1 MAKNKNLRE
10 QIDYGDYPERMDPKL
25 ERKLRDPENPFAK
38 NPAFSG
44 GIEEVQKLAT
54 RRFKQVVD
62 KVREVTGKDSINSPM
77 IGRMLFSEIFRK
89 IPQVVAIESRHKDA
103 LENLSI
109 EASIDEAQIP
119 KDWFVIESYLNR
131 EPLDI
136 SNFRLQ
142 ADELEDENDEEAKKL
157 MIQAGFDID
166 EITSEEKLEL
176 EKDKRNI
183 INAIIQGTAK
193 KGHFLFQKPEVK
205 AKLDAIDPRLY
216 QMYLEIMAMNDFMYF
231 TMEDLIDMANESGQ
245 GIAAMVELGDVDGEE
260 DGGEEEGGEESADTV
275 IRAYG
280 LIFPMLC
287 HEILKGIEEAKGRYG
302 LPEDMETREK
312 VMGQTDTLPMEAWSL
327 KIGPQ
332 VVEKIRFALPDSMFE
347 DNNKGLINWF
357 QMELYKLPAEEFLQ
371 IIGNAISDE
380 KSKNLKATNQFQNLI
395 KIAKKNKEEYDEF
408 ETGEDS
414 TDDELDFLSGMGIS
428 RPD

>member
-1 MAKNKNLRE
+1 MAKNRKIQE
-10 QIDYGDYPERMDPKL
+10 QIDYGDYPERMDPSL

-38 NPAFSG
+38 NPAFQDG
-44 GIEEVQKLAT
+44 LEEIQRLAT
-54 RRFKQVVD
+54 KRFKQVVD
-62 KVREVTGKDSINSPM
+62 KVREVTGRQSINSPM
-77 IGRMLFSEIFRK
+77 VAKMLISEVYQK
-89 IPQVVAIESRHKDA
+89 IPQIIYIESRHKDA

-131 EPLDI
+131 EPIDV
-136 SNFRLQ
+136 SNFRLE
-142 ADELEDENDEEAKKL
+142 AKELQEENEEEAKEL
-157 MIQAGFDID
+157 MIQAGFNID
-166 EITSEEKLEL
+166 ELTPKEKLEL

-216 QMYLEIMAMNDFMYF
+216 QMYLEVMALNDFMYF
-231 TMEDLIDMANESGQ
+231 TMDDLIDMLSSTGQ
-245 GIAAMVELGDVDGEE
+245 GVAAMVELDDIDGE
-260 DGGEEEGGEESADTV
+260 DSGAEEGPEESADTV

-287 HEILKGIEEAKGRYG
+287 HEIIKGIEEAKGRYG
-302 LPEDMETREK
+302 LPEDPDLRDK

-327 KIGPQ
+327 RLGPQ
-332 VVEKIRFALPDSMFE
+332 IVEKIRFALPDEMYDDE
-347 DNNKGLINWF
+347 NKGLINWF
-357 QMELYKLPAEEFLQ
+357 QMELYKLPAEQFLE
-371 IIGNAISDE
+371 IIGNAISDD
-380 KSKNLKATNQFQNLI
+380 SDKNSKATGQFNELI
-395 KIAKKNKEEYDEF
+395 VIAKKNMEEYDSF
-408 ETGEDS
+408 ESSEDS
-414 TDDELDFLSGMGIS
+414 EDDELDFLAGLGIS

>member
-1 MAKNKNLRE
+1 MAKNRKIQE
-10 QIDYGDYPERMDPKL
+10 QIDYGDYPERMDPGL
-25 ERKLRDPENPFAK
+25 ERKLRDLENPFAK
-38 NPAFSG
+38 NPAFQEGS
-44 GIEEVQKLAT
+44 EEVQRLAT

-62 KVREVTGKDSINSPM
+62 KVRQVTGREAINSPM
-77 IGRMLFSEIFRK
+77 VARMLIAEVYQK
-89 IPQVVAIESRHKDA
+89 IPQIMSIESRHKDA

-131 EPLDI
+131 EPIDT
-136 SNFRLQ
+136 SNFRL
-142 ADELEDENDEEAKKL
+142 AAEELKEENEEEAKEL
-157 MIQAGFDID
+157 MIKAGFNID
-166 EITSEEKLEL
+166 ELTPKEILEL

-216 QMYLEIMAMNDFMYF
+216 QMYLEIMALNDFMYF
-231 TMEDLIDMANESGQ
+231 TMDDMVDRMSNTGQ
-245 GIAAMVELGDVDGEE
+245 GVAAMVELDDNDGE
-260 DGGEEEGGEESADTV
+260 DGGEGEGGEDAADTV

-302 LPEDMETREK
+302 LPGDPETREK
-312 VMGQTDTLPMEAWSL
+312 VMGQTDTLPMEAWTL
-327 KIGPQ
+327 RIGPQ
-332 VVEKIRFALPDSMFE
+332 VVEKIRFALPDEMFDDE
-347 DNNKGLINWF
+347 NKGLINWF
-357 QMELYKLPAEEFLQ
+357 QMELYKLPAEEFLD
-371 IIGNAISDE
+371 IIGNAISDDSE
-380 KSKNLKATNQFQNLI
+380 KNSRATNKFKELI
-395 KIAKKNKEEYDEF
+395 AVAKKNKEEYEGF
-408 ETGEDS
+408 ESSEDS
-414 TDDELDFLSGMGIS
+414 EDDGLDFLAGLGIS

>member
-1 MAKNKNLRE
+1 MAKNRKIQE
-10 QIDYGDYPERMDPKL
+10 QIDYGDYPERMDPGL

-38 NPAFSG
+38 NPAFQEG
-44 GIEEVQKLAT
+44 LEEVQRLAT

-62 KVREVTGKDSINSPM
+62 KVRQVTGREAINSPM
-77 IGRMLFSEIFRK
+77 VARMLIAEVYQK
-89 IPQVVAIESRHKDA
+89 IPQIIHIESRHKDA

-131 EPLDI
+131 EPIDT
-136 SNFRLQ
+136 SNFRF
-142 ADELEDENDEEAKKL
+142 AAEELEEENEEEAKEL
-157 MIQAGFDID
+157 MIKAGFNID
-166 EITSEEKLEL
+166 ELTPKEILQL

-216 QMYLEIMAMNDFMYF
+216 QMYLEIMAINDFMYF
-231 TMEDLIDMANESGQ
+231 TMDDLVDMMSSTGQ
-245 GIAAMVELGDVDGEE
+245 GVAAMVELDDADGE
-260 DGGEEEGGEESADTV
+260 DGGEGEGGEEAADTV

-280 LIFPMLC
+280 LMFPMLC

-302 LPEDMETREK
+302 LPEDPETREK
-312 VMGQTDTLPMEAWSL
+312 VMRQTDTLPMEAWSL
-327 KIGPQ
+327 RLGPQ
-332 VVEKIRFALPDSMFE
+332 VVEKIRFALPDEMFNDE
-347 DNNKGLINWF
+347 NRGLINWF
-357 QMELYKLPAEEFLQ
+357 QMELYKLPAEEFLE
-371 IIGNAISDE
+371 IVGNAISDSSE
-380 KSKNLKATNQFQNLI
+380 KNSKATNQFKELI
-395 KIAKKNKEEYDEF
+395 SIAKKNKEEYESF
-408 ETGEDS
+408 ESSEDS
-414 TDDELDFLSGMGIS
+414 EDDGLDFLAGLGIA

>member
-1 MAKNKNLRE
+1 MAKNRKIQE
-10 QIDYGDYPERMDPKL
+10 QIDYGDYPERMDPSL

-38 NPAFSG
+38 NPAFQDG
-44 GIEEVQKLAT
+44 LEEIQRLAT
-54 RRFKQVVD
+54 KRFKQVVD
-62 KVREVTGKDSINSPM
+62 KVREVTGRQSINSPM
-77 IGRMLFSEIFRK
+77 VAKMLISEVYQK
-89 IPQVVAIESRHKDA
+89 IPQIIYIESRHKDA

-131 EPLDI
+131 EPIDV
-136 SNFRLQ
+136 SNFRLE
-142 ADELEDENDEEAKKL
+142 AKELQEENEEEAKEL
-157 MIQAGFDID
+157 MIQAGFNID
-166 EITSEEKLEL
+166 ELTPKEKLEL

-216 QMYLEIMAMNDFMYF
+216 QMYLEVMALNDFMYF
-231 TMEDLIDMANESGQ
+231 TMDDLIDMLSSTGQ
-245 GIAAMVELGDVDGEE
+245 GVAAMVELDDIDGE
-260 DGGEEEGGEESADTV
+260 DSGGEEGPEESADTV

-287 HEILKGIEEAKGRYG
+287 HEIIKGIEEAKGRYG
-302 LPEDMETREK
+302 LPEDLDLRDK

-327 KIGPQ
+327 RLGPQ
-332 VVEKIRFALPDSMFE
+332 IVEKIRFALPDEMYDDE
-347 DNNKGLINWF
+347 NKGLINWF
-357 QMELYKLPAEEFLQ
+357 QMELYKLPAEEFLE
-371 IIGNAISDE
+371 IIGNAISDD
-380 KSKNLKATNQFQNLI
+380 SDKNSKATGQFNELI
-395 KIAKKNKEEYDEF
+395 VIAKKNMEEYDSF
-408 ETGEDS
+408 ESSEDS
-414 TDDELDFLSGMGIS
+414 EDDELDFLAGLGIS